1 MLKARQLFFF
11 FFFFFHSI
19 GKTGGSGGFIL
30 FLEREKERGEGGR
43 EEGDMRGMWGGSF
56 MILFWEKEREEE
68 EGGEDRLKSAMGI

>member
-1 MLKARQLFFF
+1 M
-11 FFFFFHSI
+11 
-19 GKTGGSGGFIL
+19 
-30 FLEREKERGEGGR
+30 EREKERGEGGR